1 MSQSLRPDDLVI
13 GALGQ
18 NFLGKVKALVA
29 GANAVSKG
37 DSVVVTSLSFG
48 PRGTARAGQVTRS
61 GAAPAGMVMMASN
74 DAAVGRQVVLV
85 DWLPLQFD
93 TTGASAG
100 DPIYI
105 DANGAPTLV
114 AGTVIVG
121 AVVDANATI
130 ANGGSIIL
138 KSPGIV

>member
-18 NFLGKVKALVA
+18 NFLGKIKALVT

-37 DSVVVTSLSFG
+37 DAVLVTGLSFG
-48 PRGTARAGQVTRS
+48 PRGIARAGQVTRS
-61 GAAPAGMVMMASN
+61 GAAPAGLVMIASN

-85 DWLPLQFD
+85 DWLPFQFD
-93 TTGASAG
+93 TTGAAAG
-100 DPIYI
+100 DPIYL
-105 DANGAPTLV
+105 DPAGAPTLA
-114 AGTVIVG
+114 AGTQVVG
-121 AVVDANATI
+121 AVVGANATV
-130 ANGGSIIL
+130 ADGGSIIL

>member
-48 PRGTARAGQVTRS
+48 PRGTPRAGQVTRAT
-61 GAAPAGMVMMASN
+61 AAPDGLVMIASN

-93 TTGASAG
+93 TSAAAAG
-100 DPIYI
+100 DPVYI
-105 DANGAPTLV
+105 AADGSPTL
-114 AGTVIVG
+114 ALGTVIVG
-121 AVVDANATI
+121 AVVDVGTI

-138 KSPGIV
+138 KGPGVV

>member
-1 MSQSLRPDDLVI
+1 
-13 GALGQ
+13 
-18 NFLGKVKALVA
+18 
-29 GANAVSKG
+29 
-37 DSVVVTSLSFG
+37 
-48 PRGTARAGQVTRS
+48 
-61 GAAPAGMVMMASN
+61 MVMMASN